1 MARKFIDGARTSK
14 GERLFT
20 SNADGDRG
28 SKSTQK
34 VYKEH
39 KGGGGSSRVKSTYD
53 PKSGRFK

>member
-1 MARKFIDGARTSK
+1 MARNYTGSRTSK

-28 SKSTQK
+28 SKSAQK

-39 KGGGGSSRVKSTYD
+39 KGGGGASRVKSTYD